1 MPREHRVQ
9 TQLEDRTALTKP
21 WLVSHIP
28 KRIHDYTQFASTL
41 KKKKQNPANPSVKSL
56 KKCVKSVVLE
66 TYCLK
71 FSLK

>member
-9 TQLEDRTALTKP
+9 IQIEDRTALTKP

-41 KKKKQNPANPSVKSL
+41 KKKKKIRNQQIL
-56 KKCVKSVVLE
+56 R
-66 TYCLK
+66 
-71 FSLK
+71 

>member
-9 TQLEDRTALTKP
+9 TQIEDRTALTKP

-41 KKKKQNPANPSVKSL
+41 KKKK
-56 KKCVKSVVLE
+56 KKK
-66 TYCLK
+66 K
-71 FSLK
+71 K

>member
-9 TQLEDRTALTKP
+9 TQIEDRIALTKP

-41 KKKKQNPANPSVKSL
+41 KKKKKNLEPSKS
-56 KKCVKSVVLE
+56 
-66 TYCLK
+66 
-71 FSLK
+71 FSEILDKMC